1 MSDESKPKILIVDDQ
16 KNNLILLEH
25 IVSSLNVKVYSTTS
39 PYEAL
44 KLIDKEDF
52 ALIVSDVQMPGM
64 SGFQMLEKIREKEE
78 NQYIPVIFISA
89 IYTHDEHILKGI
101 KTGAIDFIA
110 KPFNH
115 EIFLGKIEAFLQ
127 IYLQK
132 KKLESLI
139 TILNDLNK
147 EIVEKTKIIE
157 KITQNSKDAIFLLD
171 EKYNIIFYNNTA
183 LSIFEIQEIN
193 TPKNKDVL
201 KNFFVDKDFLEY
213 LLSCFGKI
221 EEKTITKET
230 ECITTSNKVF
240 PAEVTISCFD
250 IDEQTHYL
258 LTINDITERK
268 INEKK
273 LLKSKE
279 IKETNKVMSE
289 FIDKIN
295 HELNT
300 PINSIKG
307 ILKNLLNELKN
318 HSLNEEFVHSLNLA
332 FEKTKHLENIIKN
345 ILQFKEKYIL
355 TKKEIKINK
364 LIEEIN
370 EFCEEIKLN
379 KKNICFNVEFNNDIQ
394 EKVIY
399 TNENKLLYTIFK
411 IIELLI
417 TNIENSINPVFNIF
431 FNNDSKNLIIIFKPN
446 YKNEN
451 IQNLSENSENIE
463 NIFIEPF
470 EASFAIIKQN
480 MEALKGELILDKNEN
495 KILLKLPFE

>member
-1 MSDESKPKILIVDDQ
+1 MSDEGKPKILIVDDQ

-25 IVSSLNVKVYSTTS
+25 IISSLDVKIYTTTS

-44 KLIDKEDF
+44 EILDKEDF

-115 EIFLGKIEAFLQ
+115 EIFLGKIEALLQ

-147 EIVEKTKIIE
+147 EILEKTKIIE
-157 KITQNSKDAIFLLD
+157 KITQNTKDAIFLLD
-171 EKYNIIFYNNTA
+171 KNQKIIFYNKTA
-183 LSIFEIQEIN
+183 ISIFELQETN
-193 TPKNKDVL
+193 LDNNKNYL
-201 KNFFVDKDFLEY
+201 KKFFVDRDFLETS
-213 LLSCFGKI
+213 LSCFGKI

-250 IDEQTHYL
+250 IDEQIHYL
-258 LTINDITERK
+258 ITINDITERK

-307 ILKNLLNELKN
+307 ILKNLLLEKYNDNQKN
-318 HSLNEEFVHSLNLA
+318 DLYQSLQLA
-332 FEKTKHLENIIKN
+332 FEKIKDLENLIKN

-355 TKKEIKINK
+355 IKKEIQISKIIDE
-364 LIEEIN
+364 LN
-370 EFCEEIKLN
+370 EFCDEFKLN
-379 KKNICFNVEFNNDIQ
+379 KKNIYFNIEYDKELQ
-394 EKVIY
+394 EKIIY
-399 TNENKLLYTIFK
+399 TNENKLLYTIFN
-411 IIELLI
+411 IIELLT
-417 TNIENSINPVFNIF
+417 TNIESDYPVLNIKF
-431 FNNDSKNLIIIFKPN
+431 YDDSKNLILTFKPN
-446 YKNEN
+446 YNNETLKNF
-451 IQNLSENSENIE
+451 SENLKNIE

-470 EASFAIIKQN
+470 EATFSLTKQN
-480 MEALKGELILDKNEN
+480 VEALKGELIFDKNEN